1 MNRNRH
7 QSTDR
12 PTSIQFGSLG
22 IVVMILTLWCS
33 AGCRALFTD
42 GISDRIL
49 PSNQRDWAPEFA
61 VLPHADIS
69 DESVA
74 VHNIRRCNYLSN
86 DDYVVDYYDRTI
98 PLSEIRSVDFVVVPF
113 QNTPLLAHTM
123 LSFELD
129 NGQYLGVSV
138 EIRKERGEKYSP
150 LLGISNQ
157 FELIYVVADESD
169 LIRVRTRHRDADVYV
184 YPTVA
189 SREQAQTLFVDVM
202 RRVNKLAAE
211 PEFYHTIRN
220 NCTTNLA
227 AHINHLAPERI
238 PYGWQVLLPG
248 FSDKYAYQ
256 LGLLD
261 NSIPFE
267 TLKAAAYVNDLAEVY
282 YDDPDFSAK
291 IRGKRGQLARL
302 KQHQFQREQSVA
314 RSGAE
319 LLRR

>member
-1 MNRNRH
+1 MG
-7 QSTDR
+7 TLA
-12 PTSIQFGSLG
+12 IMLAIFG
-22 IVVMILTLWCS
+22 C

-61 VLPHADIS
+61 VLPQADIR
-69 DESVA
+69 DDSVTI
-74 VHNIRRCNYLSN
+74 HNIRRCNYLTN
-86 DDYVVDYYDRTI
+86 DDYVLDYYDRTI
-98 PLSEIRSVDFVVVPF
+98 ALNEIRSVDFVVVPF

-123 LSFELD
+123 LSVELD
-129 NGQYLGVSV
+129 DGQYLGVSV

-150 LLGISNQ
+150 LLGASNQ
-157 FELIYVVADESD
+157 YELIYIVADESD

-189 SREQAQTLFVDVM
+189 TREQAQSLFVDVM
-202 RRVNKLAAE
+202 RRVNKLAVQ

-261 NSIPFE
+261 NTIPFE
-267 TLKAAAYVNDLAEVY
+267 TLKAVNDLAESY

-291 IRGKRGQLARL
+291 IRSKRGQLARF
-302 KQHQFQREQSVA
+302 KQRQMQREQSVA

-319 LLRR
+319 LLRRSTDTLRR